1 MMKVQSSSGN
11 FRIDG
16 PQLNEQTAGRT
27 PPTDPR
33 VSTYSLARAIEEMG
47 AAMVFPRDAEIY
59 RENSPASYLYKVV
72 SGTVRTF
79 KALSNG
85 RRQIRAFYLPGD
97 IFGVETGQEHAFS
110 AEAITDAKLL
120 VIERKAVVALAARDN
135 DVAHQLWSL
144 TSRELKHAR
153 NHVLLL
159 IQSAQERVAGF
170 LLEMADRVPAGDEI
184 ELPMPRQDIADYLGL
199 TIETVSRMMTHLE
212 KGAAIALPTS
222 RRVVLRNRS
231 ALNRINAE
239 SGTSGKSQRSTA
251 SAHASVRAAPR
262 PGIENVQRR
271 GPVAH
276 ARDVFTSASSHISN
290 WPADGSL

>member
-1 MMKVQSSSGN
+1 MMKVQNSSGN

-16 PQLNEQTAGRT
+16 PQLNGT
-27 PPTDPR
+27 PPTDLR

-59 RENSPASYLYKVV
+59 RENSLATYLYKAI

-79 KALSNG
+79 KIMSNG

-97 IFGVETGQEHAFS
+97 IFIGVETGPEHAFC
-110 AEAITDAKLL
+110 AEAIIDAKVL
-120 VIERKAVVALAARDN
+120 VIERKALVALAARDN

-199 TIETVSRMMTHLE
+199 TIETVSRMMTYLE
-212 KGAAIALPTS
+212 KGATIALPTS
-222 RRVVLRNRS
+222 RRVVVRNRS
-231 ALNRINAE
+231 ALNRINA
-239 SGTSGKSQRSTA
+239 
-251 SAHASVRAAPR
+251 
-262 PGIENVQRR
+262 
-271 GPVAH
+271 
-276 ARDVFTSASSHISN
+276 
-290 WPADGSL
+290 

>member
-1 MMKVQSSSGN
+1 MMKLQSSSGN
-11 FRIDG
+11 FRIDR
-16 PQLNEQTAGRT
+16 PQPSGQTAGRT

-33 VSTYSLARAIEEMG
+33 VSTCSLARAIEEMG

-59 RENSPASYLYKVV
+59 RENSPATYLYKVI

-79 KALSNG
+79 KALNNG

-97 IFGVETGQEHAFS
+97 IFGVETGPEHAFS
-110 AEAITDAKLL
+110 AEAITDAKVL
-120 VIERKAVVALAARDN
+120 VIELTAVVVLAARDN

-199 TIETVSRMMTHLE
+199 TIETVSRMLTHLE

-222 RRVVLRNRS
+222 RRVVLCNRS
-231 ALNRINAE
+231 ALKRINAE
-239 SGTSGKSQRSTA
+239 SGAPLCLTTS
-251 SAHASVRAAPR
+251 
-262 PGIENVQRR
+262 
-271 GPVAH
+271 
-276 ARDVFTSASSHISN
+276 
-290 WPADGSL
+290 

>member
-1 MMKVQSSSGN
+1 MMKRQSSSAN
-11 FRIDG
+11 LRISG
-16 PQLNEQTAGRT
+16 VQPNGQIAGRS

-59 RENSPASYLYKVV
+59 RESTPASSLYKVI

-79 KALSNG
+79 KALSDG

-97 IFGVETGQEHAFS
+97 IFGVETGPEHAFS

-120 VIERKAVVALAARDN
+120 VIEREAVVALAARDN
-135 DVAHQLWSL
+135 DVARQLWSL

-159 IQSAQERVAGF
+159 IQRAQERVAGF
-170 LLEMADRVPAGDEI
+170 LLEMADRAPAGDEI

-231 ALNRINAE
+231 ALKRINAE
-239 SGTSGKSQRSTA
+239 SGVPLCLTT
-251 SAHASVRAAPR
+251 
-262 PGIENVQRR
+262 
-271 GPVAH
+271 
-276 ARDVFTSASSHISN
+276 F
-290 WPADGSL
+290 

>member
-1 MMKVQSSSGN
+1 MMKPESSSAN
-11 FRIDG
+11 FRINAPRPNG
-16 PQLNEQTAGRT
+16 QTVGRT
-27 PPTDPR
+27 PPTQPG

-47 AAMVFPRDAEIY
+47 AIISFPRDAEIY
-59 RENSPASYLYKVV
+59 RESSPAGCLYKVI

-97 IFGVETGQEHAFS
+97 IFGVETGPEHAFC

-120 VIERKAVVALAARDN
+120 VIERKAVLALAARDN
-135 DVAHQLWSL
+135 DVAGQLWSL
-144 TSRELKHAR
+144 TSRELKHAQ
-153 NHVLLL
+153 NQALLL

-170 LLEMADRVPAGDEI
+170 LLEMADRAPAGDEV

-222 RRVVLRNRS
+222 RRVVLCNRS
-231 ALNRINAE
+231 ALNRTTAE
-239 SGTSGKSQRSTA
+239 SAVPLRLTA
-251 SAHASVRAAPR
+251 
-262 PGIENVQRR
+262 
-271 GPVAH
+271 
-276 ARDVFTSASSHISN
+276 F
-290 WPADGSL
+290 

>member
-1 MMKVQSSSGN
+1 MKVQSSSGN

-16 PQLNEQTAGRT
+16 PHLSGQTAGRT
-27 PPTDPR
+27 PPTQATA
-33 VSTYSLARAIEEMG
+33 STYSLARAIEEIG

-59 RENSPASYLYKVV
+59 RENSPASYLYRVV
-72 SGTVRTF
+72 SGAVRTF
-79 KALSNG
+79 KTMRNG

-97 IFGVETGQEHAFS
+97 IFGVETGPEHAFS
-110 AEAITDAKLL
+110 AEAITETKLL
-120 VIERKAVVALAARDN
+120 VIERKAVAALAARDN

-144 TSRELKHAR
+144 TSRELSHAR

-199 TIETVSRMMTHLE
+199 TIETVSRMLTHLE
-212 KGAAIALPTS
+212 KGATIALPTS

-239 SGTSGKSQRSTA
+239 SGMPLCLTTS
-251 SAHASVRAAPR
+251 
-262 PGIENVQRR
+262 
-271 GPVAH
+271 
-276 ARDVFTSASSHISN
+276 
-290 WPADGSL
+290 

>member
-1 MMKVQSSSGN
+1 MS
-11 FRIDG
+11 
-16 PQLNEQTAGRT
+16 
-27 PPTDPR
+27 
-33 VSTYSLARAIEEMG
+33 
-47 AAMVFPRDAEIY
+47 FPRDAEIY
-59 RENSPASYLYKVV
+59 RESNPASYLYKVV

-79 KALSNG
+79 KALNNG

-97 IFGVETGQEHAFS
+97 IFGVETGPEHAFS

-120 VIERKAVVALAARDN
+120 VIERKAVVALATRDN
-135 DVAHQLWSL
+135 DVARQLWSL

-170 LLEMADRVPAGDEI
+170 LLEMADRAPAGDEI

-231 ALNRINAE
+231 ALKRINAE
-239 SGTSGKSQRSTA
+239 SGVPLCLTT
-251 SAHASVRAAPR
+251 
-262 PGIENVQRR
+262 
-271 GPVAH
+271 
-276 ARDVFTSASSHISN
+276 F
-290 WPADGSL
+290 

>member
-97 IFGVETGQEHAFS
+97 IFGVETGPEHAFS

-120 VIERKAVVALAARDN
+120 VIERKALVALAARDN

-212 KGAAIALPTS
+212 KGSAIALPTS

-239 SGTSGKSQRSTA
+239 SGTSGKSFNCISTCV
-251 SAHASVRAAPR
+251 SSRCPAA
-262 PGIENVQRR
+262 GN
-271 GPVAH
+271 
-276 ARDVFTSASSHISN
+276 
-290 WPADGSL
+290 

>member
-1 MMKVQSSSGN
+1 MMKLQSSSGN
-11 FRIDG
+11 FRIDR
-16 PQLNEQTAGRT
+16 PQPSGQTAGRT

-33 VSTYSLARAIEEMG
+33 VSTCSLARAIEEMG

-59 RENSPASYLYKVV
+59 RENSPATYLYKVI
-72 SGTVRTF
+72 SGTVCTF

-97 IFGVETGQEHAFS
+97 IFGVETGPEHAFS
-110 AEAITDAKLL
+110 AEAITDAKVL
-120 VIERKAVVALAARDN
+120 VIERKAVVTLAARDN

-159 IQSAQERVAGF
+159 IQSAQERVVGF

-199 TIETVSRMMTHLE
+199 TVETVSRMLTHLE

-231 ALNRINAE
+231 ALNRINGE
-239 SGTSGKSQRSTA
+239 SGAPLCLTTS
-251 SAHASVRAAPR
+251 
-262 PGIENVQRR
+262 
-271 GPVAH
+271 
-276 ARDVFTSASSHISN
+276 
-290 WPADGSL
+290 

>member
-1 MMKVQSSSGN
+1 MMKLQNSSGN

-16 PQLNEQTAGRT
+16 PQVNGQTAGRT
-27 PPTDPR
+27 PPTDPT
-33 VSTYSLARAIEEMG
+33 VSTYSLARAIEEIG
-47 AAMVFPRDAEIY
+47 AAMMFPRDAEIY
-59 RENSPASYLYKVV
+59 RENSPATYLYKVV

-97 IFGVETGQEHAFS
+97 IFGVETGPEHAFC
-110 AEAITDAKLL
+110 AEAITDAKVF

-135 DVAHQLWSL
+135 DVAHQLWNL

-170 LLEMADRVPAGDEI
+170 LLEMADRVPSGDEI

-222 RRVVLRNRS
+222 RRVVLRSRS
-231 ALNRINAE
+231 ALNRTNAD
-239 SGTSGKSQRSTA
+239 SGTSGNAKDQTA
-251 SAHASVRAAPR
+251 SAHA
-262 PGIENVQRR
+262 
-271 GPVAH
+271 
-276 ARDVFTSASSHISN
+276 
-290 WPADGSL
+290 

>member
-1 MMKVQSSSGN
+1 MMKLQSSSAN
-11 FRIDG
+11 LRISG
-16 PQLNEQTAGRT
+16 TQPNVQKAGRS

-33 VSTYSLARAIEEMG
+33 VSTYSLARAIEEKG

-59 RENSPASYLYKVV
+59 RESSPASYLYKVV

-97 IFGVETGQEHAFS
+97 IFGVETGPEHAFS
-110 AEAITDAKLL
+110 AEAIADAKLL
-120 VIERKAVVALAARDN
+120 VIDRKAVVALATRDN
-135 DVAHQLWSL
+135 DVARQLWSL

-170 LLEMADRVPAGDEI
+170 LLEMADRAPAGDEI

-239 SGTSGKSQRSTA
+239 SGVPLCLTTS
-251 SAHASVRAAPR
+251 
-262 PGIENVQRR
+262 
-271 GPVAH
+271 
-276 ARDVFTSASSHISN
+276 
-290 WPADGSL
+290 

>member
-1 MMKVQSSSGN
+1 MNPFRGWRDEPVSRAETERVTGRSSGDCVMMKLQTSSANLRISGAQPN
-11 FRIDG
+11 GQI
-16 PQLNEQTAGRT
+16 AGRS

-59 RENSPASYLYKVV
+59 RESTPASYLYKVIG
-72 SGTVRTF
+72 GTVRTF
-79 KALSNG
+79 KALSDG
-85 RRQIRAFYLPGD
+85 RRQIRACYLPGD
-97 IFGVETGQEHAFS
+97 IFGVETGPEHSFS

-120 VIERKAVVALAARDN
+120 VIEREAVVALAAQDN
-135 DVAHQLWSL
+135 DVAGQLWSL

-170 LLEMADRVPAGDEI
+170 LLEMADRAPAGDEI

-231 ALNRINAE
+231 ALKRINAE
-239 SGTSGKSQRSTA
+239 SGVPLCLTT
-251 SAHASVRAAPR
+251 
-262 PGIENVQRR
+262 
-271 GPVAH
+271 
-276 ARDVFTSASSHISN
+276 F
-290 WPADGSL
+290 

>member
-1 MMKVQSSSGN
+1 MMKVQNSSGN

-16 PQLNEQTAGRT
+16 PQLNGQIAGRT
-27 PPTDPR
+27 PPTQAK
-33 VSTYSLARAIEEMG
+33 VSTCSLARAIEEKG

-59 RENSPASYLYKVV
+59 GENSPASYLYKVV

-79 KALSNG
+79 KALNNG

-97 IFGVETGQEHAFS
+97 IFGVETGPEHAFS
-110 AEAITDAKLL
+110 AEAIIEAKLL
-120 VIERKAVVALAARDN
+120 VIERKAVVALATRDN
-135 DVAHQLWSL
+135 DAAGQLWSL
-144 TSRELKHAR
+144 TSRELRHAR

-159 IQSAQERVAGF
+159 IQGAQERVAGF
-170 LLEMADRVPAGDEI
+170 LLEIADRVSAGDAV

-212 KGAAIALPTS
+212 KVAAIALPTS

-239 SGTSGKSQRSTA
+239 SSIPLCPTTS
-251 SAHASVRAAPR
+251 
-262 PGIENVQRR
+262 
-271 GPVAH
+271 
-276 ARDVFTSASSHISN
+276 
-290 WPADGSL
+290 

>member
-1 MMKVQSSSGN
+1 MMKVQNSSGN

-33 VSTYSLARAIEEMG
+33 GSRYSLARAIEEIG
-47 AAMVFPRDAEIY
+47 AATSFPRDAEIY
-59 RENSPASYLYKVV
+59 RENSPATYLYKVI

-79 KALSNG
+79 KTMSNG

-97 IFGVETGQEHAFS
+97 IFGVETGPEHAFC
-110 AEAITDAKLL
+110 AEAITDAKVL

-135 DVAHQLWSL
+135 DVAHQLSSLTSL

-239 SGTSGKSQRSTA
+239 SSVPLCLTTS
-251 SAHASVRAAPR
+251 
-262 PGIENVQRR
+262 
-271 GPVAH
+271 
-276 ARDVFTSASSHISN
+276 
-290 WPADGSL
+290 